1 MGGLGLMRLRCLIA
15 LALVLRW
22 QIDAGFACG
31 ASAAVGATDLG
42 RVVKVEVDL
51 LQLGEVPGQFLI
63 LLEVRVVWIAS
74 VAGLLPIVL

>member
-51 LQLGEVPGQFLI
+51 L
-63 LLEVRVVWIAS
+63 
-74 VAGLLPIVL
+74 

>member
-1 MGGLGLMRLRCLIA
+1 MGGLGLMRLGCLIA

-22 QIDAGFACG
+22 QIHAGFACD

-51 LQLGEVPGQFLI
+51 LELGEVPGQFLI
-63 LLEVRVVWIAS
+63 LLEVRVVRIAA
-74 VAGLLPIVL
+74 VAGVLPIVL